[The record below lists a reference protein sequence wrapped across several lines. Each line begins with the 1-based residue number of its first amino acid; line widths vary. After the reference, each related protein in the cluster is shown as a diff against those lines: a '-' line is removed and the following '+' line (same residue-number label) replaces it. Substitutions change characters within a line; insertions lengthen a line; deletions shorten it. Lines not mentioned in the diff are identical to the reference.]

1 MQVNSVNPNQNN
13 PSFGRLVFKNKKR
26 LVRQGEAYV
35 DRFLNTPAVK
45 RFAES
50 SSYDL
55 HIKPTGVGHGLAWR
69 IKSVG
74 MGVKGFLN
82 NIKAPWQEVWC
93 YNCDMGDK
101 AVNKYLKDHHEQ
113 TSQMV
118 MRRIVKENRDKQAV
132 LVEKLTQMER
142 SHK

>member
-1 MQVNSVNPNQNN
+1 MQVSSINSNQSN
-13 PSFGRLVFKNKKR
+13 PSFGRLVFKNKAR

-35 DRFLNTPAVK
+35 NRFLNTPAAK

-50 SSYDL
+50 SCYDL
-55 HIKPTGVGHGLAWR
+55 HIKPTKVGHGLAWK

-101 AVNKYLKDHHEQ
+101 AVNKYIKEHHEQ
-113 TSQMV
+113 TSQMA
-118 MRRIVKENRDKQAV
+118 MRRLIRENRVKQAT
-132 LVEKLTQMER
+132 LVDKLTQIER